1 MEPALPPV
9 PLPARAPAPLS
20 PQFTAAAADIR
31 PIRPAAVDGNRSGKC
46 GRPADTGARPR
57 EGVCM
62 TRWRVRS
69 LGLVATIVTAA
80 GLLAAGPQRLEV
92 RTAS

>member
-1 MEPALPPV
+1 
-9 PLPARAPAPLS
+9 
-20 PQFTAAAADIR
+20 
-31 PIRPAAVDGNRSGKC
+31 
-46 GRPADTGARPR
+46 
-57 EGVCM
+57 M
-62 TRWRVRS
+62 TSWRVRS